1 MTAAASSGSYA
12 AAASKG
18 ASSSGGGG
26 LMNNKNSKPQEIR
39 KSNIRAAKALADA
52 IRTSLGPKGMDKMIK
67 DAKGNVTITNDG
79 ATILKQMN
87 VVNPCAKMLVE
98 LSQAQDAEA
107 GDGTTSVV
115 VFAGSLLEAAEQLLN
130 RGIHPSI
137 LSDSFQTAAK
147 EALTHL
153 DTITH
158 PVDIK
163 NKEGLLKAA
172 STSLNSK
179 VVSKDSNLASLAVD
193 AVMSV
198 AEDAG
203 PNGLDLKDIN
213 VVTVPSGTV
222 DDSELVTDGLVF
234 KPGHFVAKTG
244 GPEKVDDA
252 KIGLIQFCI
261 SPPKTDMDNK
271 VVINDSAQ
279 VDRILREERQYIL
292 NICKKI
298 KASGCNVLL
307 IQKSILR
314 DAVSDMA
321 LHFLSKLKIMV
332 IKDIERDQIEFVS
345 KTLGCTPAASL
356 DHFKPEVLGAAKCVE
371 RVAMGEKKVTKVT
384 GVTKGKGKTASIII
398 RGSNSLL
405 LEEADRS
412 LHDALCVLRCLVQ
425 KPMLVNGGGAP
436 EIEVA
441 EALMK
446 LAKTLGDVES
456 YGVKAFAR
464 ALEVIPYTLA
474 ENAGLDPVKTVT
486 ELRKVHQ
493 DGDKT
498 AGINV
503 KRGIISS
510 MQDEHVLQPA
520 LVTSNVIQLASETV
534 CSILKIDD
542 IVNTIR

>member
-1 MTAAASSGSYA
+1 
-12 AAASKG
+12 
-18 ASSSGGGG
+18 
-26 LMNNKNSKPQEIR
+26 
-39 KSNIRAAKALADA
+39 
-52 IRTSLGPKGMDKMIK
+52 MIK

-107 GDGTTSVV
+107 GDGTTSVC
-115 VFAGSLLEAAEQLLN
+115 VFAGSLLEAAEQLLAK
-130 RGIHPSI
+130 GIHPSI
-137 LSDSFQTAAK
+137 ISDSFQTAAK
-147 EALTHL
+147 EALKHL

-172 STSLNSK
+172 ATSLNSK

-198 AEDAG
+198 AEG
-203 PNGLDLKDIN
+203 SEGGLDLKDIN

-332 IKDIERDQIEFVS
+332 IKDIERDQVEFIS

-356 DHFKPEVLGAAKCVE
+356 DHFKPEILGSAKLVE
-371 RVAMGEKKVTKVT
+371 RVAMGEKKITKVSGLKET
-384 GVTKGKGKTASIII
+384 GKTSSIIL

-405 LEEADRS
+405 LEEAERS

-436 EIEVA
+436 EIEIA

-446 LAKTLGDVES
+446 MAKTLGDVES

-486 ELRKVHQ
+486 ELRQVHQ
-493 DGDKT
+493 DGDET

-503 KRGIISS
+503 KKGTISS
-510 MQDEHVLQPA
+510 MMEESVLQPA
-520 LVTSNVIQLASETV
+520 LVSRSVIQLASETV

>member
-1 MTAAASSGSYA
+1 
-12 AAASKG
+12 
-18 ASSSGGGG
+18 
-26 LMNNKNSKPQEIR
+26 
-39 KSNIRAAKALADA
+39 
-52 IRTSLGPKGMDKMIK
+52 MDKMIK

-79 ATILKQMN
+79 ATILKQMS
-87 VVNPCAKMLVE
+87 VINPCAKMLVE
-98 LSQAQDAEA
+98 LSQAQDSEA

-137 LSDSFQTAAK
+137 LSDSFQTAAR
-147 EALTHL
+147 EAIVHL
-153 DTITH
+153 DKMTH

-193 AVMSV
+193 AVMSI
-198 AEDAG
+198 ASG
-203 PNGLDLKDIN
+203 NSLDLRDIN
-213 VVTVPSGTV
+213 VVTIPSGTV

-234 KPGHFVAKTG
+234 KPGHYVSKSG
-244 GPEKVDDA
+244 GPEKVENA
-252 KIGLIQFCI
+252 QIGLIQFCI

-384 GVTKGKGKTASIII
+384 GVTKAKAKTASIIL

-436 EIEVA
+436 EIEIA

-446 LAKTLGDVES
+446 MAKTLGDVES

-486 ELRKVHQ
+486 ELRKAHQ

-503 KRGIISS
+503 KRGVISS
-510 MQDEHVLQPA
+510 MQDENVLQPA

>member
-1 MTAAASSGSYA
+1 
-12 AAASKG
+12 
-18 ASSSGGGG
+18 
-26 LMNNKNSKPQEIR
+26 MNNKNSKPQEIR

-67 DAKGNVTITNDG
+67 DAKSNVTITNDG

-137 LSDSFQTAAK
+137 LSDSFQTAAR
-147 EALTHL
+147 EAIVHL
-153 DTITH
+153 DKMTH

-172 STSLNSK
+172 ATSLNSK

-193 AVMSV
+193 AVMAV
-198 AEDAG
+198 AEGA
-203 PNGLDLKDIN
+203 PENEKGLDLKDIN

-384 GVTKGKGKTASIII
+384 GVTKAKAKTASIIL

-436 EIEVA
+436 EIEIA

-446 LAKTLGDVES
+446 MAKTLGDVES

-486 ELRKVHQ
+486 ELRKAHQ

-503 KRGIISS
+503 KRGVISS
-510 MQDEHVLQPA
+510 MQDENVLQPA

>member
-1 MTAAASSGSYA
+1 MTYA
-12 AAASKG
+12 AAAKG
-18 ASSSGGGG
+18 AGQSGQ
-26 LMNNKNSKPQEIR
+26 LMNQKNSKPAEIR
-39 KSNIRAAKALADA
+39 KSNIRAAKAVADA

-79 ATILKQMN
+79 ATILKQMS
-87 VVNPCAKMLVE
+87 VINPCAKMLVE
-98 LSQAQDAEA
+98 LSQAQDSEA

-130 RGIHPSI
+130 KGIHPSI
-137 LSDSFQTAAK
+137 LSDSFTTAAR
-147 EALTHL
+147 ESMARL
-153 DTITH
+153 DQIAH
-158 PVDIK
+158 PIDIK
-163 NKEGLLKAA
+163 NREALLKAA

-179 VVSKDSNLASLAVD
+179 VVSKDSTLASLAVD
-193 AVMSV
+193 AVMSI
-198 AEDAG
+198 AG
-203 PNGLDLKDIN
+203 QGNTLDLRDIN

-222 DDSELVTDGLVF
+222 DDSELITDGLVF
-234 KPGHFVAKTG
+234 KPGHHVSKSG
-244 GPEKVDDA
+244 GPEKVENA
-252 KIGLIQFCI
+252 QIGLIQFCI

-298 KASGCNVLL
+298 KAAGCNVLL

-314 DAVSDMA
+314 DAVNDMA

-332 IKDIERDQIEFVS
+332 IKDIERDQVEFIS

-356 DHFKPEVLGAAKCVE
+356 DHFKPEVLGSAKVVE
-371 RVAMGEKKVTKVT
+371 RVAMGEKKITRVT
-384 GVTKGKGKTASIII
+384 GVKDGPGKTASIVL

-412 LHDALCVLRCLVQ
+412 LHDALCVMRCLVQ
-425 KPMLVNGGGAP
+425 KPMMVNGGGAP

-441 EALMK
+441 ESLMK
-446 LAKTLGDVES
+446 FAKTLGDVES

-474 ENAGLDPVKTVT
+474 ENAGLNPVKTVT
-486 ELRKVHQ
+486 ELRQVHQ
-493 DGDKT
+493 DGDET

-503 KRGIISS
+503 KKGTISS
-510 MQDEHVLQPA
+510 MMEESVLQPA
-520 LVTSNVIQLASETV
+520 LVSRSVIQLASETV

>member
-1 MTAAASSGSYA
+1 
-12 AAASKG
+12 
-18 ASSSGGGG
+18 
-26 LMNNKNSKPQEIR
+26 MNNKNSKPQEIR

-67 DAKGNVTITNDG
+67 DAKSNVTITNDG

-137 LSDSFQTAAK
+137 LSDSFQTAAR
-147 EALTHL
+147 EAIVHL
-153 DTITH
+153 DKMTH

-172 STSLNSK
+172 ATSLNSK

-193 AVMSV
+193 AVMAV
-198 AEDAG
+198 AEGASE
-203 PNGLDLKDIN
+203 NEKGLDLKDIN

-384 GVTKGKGKTASIII
+384 GVTKAKAKTASIIL

-436 EIEVA
+436 EIEIA

-446 LAKTLGDVES
+446 MAKTLGDVES

-486 ELRKVHQ
+486 ELRKAHQ

-503 KRGIISS
+503 KRGVISS
-510 MQDEHVLQPA
+510 MQDENVLQPA

>member
-1 MTAAASSGSYA
+1 MTAATASKGSFA

-18 ASSSGGGG
+18 GQGKGGG
-26 LMNNKNSKPQEIR
+26 LMNAKNSKPAEIR

-79 ATILKQMN
+79 ATILKQMS
-87 VVNPCAKMLVE
+87 VINPCAKMLVE
-98 LSQAQDAEA
+98 LSQAQDSEA

-130 RGIHPSI
+130 KGIHPSI
-137 LSDSFQTAAK
+137 LSDSFTTAAK
-147 EALTHL
+147 ESMARL
-153 DTITH
+153 DKIAH
-158 PVDIK
+158 PIDIK
-163 NKEGLLKAA
+163 NREALLKAA

-179 VVSKDSNLASLAVD
+179 VVSKDSTLASLAVD
-193 AVMSV
+193 AVMSI
-198 AEDAG
+198 AG
-203 PNGLDLKDIN
+203 QGNTLDLRDIN

-222 DDSELVTDGLVF
+222 DDSELITDGLVF
-234 KPGHFVAKTG
+234 KPGHHVSKSG
-244 GPEKVDDA
+244 GPEKVENA
-252 KIGLIQFCI
+252 QIGLIQFCI

-332 IKDIERDQIEFVS
+332 IKDIERDQVEFVS

-356 DHFKPEVLGAAKCVE
+356 DHFKPEVLGSAKVVE
-371 RVAMGEKKVTKVT
+371 RVAMGEKKITRIT
-384 GVTKGKGKTASIII
+384 GLKESGKTSSIIL

-405 LEEADRS
+405 LEEAERS

-446 LAKTLGDVES
+446 FSKTLGDVES

-503 KRGIISS
+503 KKGTISS
-510 MQDEHVLQPA
+510 MVEESVLQPA
-520 LVTSNVIQLASETV
+520 LVSRSVIQLASETV

>member
-1 MTAAASSGSYA
+1 MVVAKTQGLSGQ
-12 AAASKG
+12 
-18 ASSSGGGG
+18 G
-26 LMNNKNSKPQEIR
+26 LMNQKNSKPAEIR
-39 KSNIRAAKALADA
+39 KSNIRAAKAVSDA

-79 ATILKQMN
+79 ATILKQMS
-87 VVNPCAKMLVE
+87 VINPCAKMLVE
-98 LSQAQDAEA
+98 LSQAQDSEA

-130 RGIHPSI
+130 KGIHPSI
-137 LSDSFQTAAK
+137 LSDSFTTAAK
-147 EALTHL
+147 QAMLHM
-153 DTITH
+153 DKIAH
-158 PVDIK
+158 PIDIK
-163 NKEGLLKAA
+163 NKEALLKAA

-193 AVMSV
+193 AVMSI
-198 AEDAG
+198 AEG
-203 PNGLDLKDIN
+203 NSLDLNDIN
-213 VVTVPSGTV
+213 VITVPSGTV

-234 KPGHFVAKTG
+234 KPGHYVSKAG
-244 GPEKVDDA
+244 GPEKVENA
-252 KIGLIQFCI
+252 QIGLIQFCI

-298 KASGCNVLL
+298 KQSGCNVLL

-314 DAVSDMA
+314 DAVNDMA

-332 IKDIERDQIEFVS
+332 IKDIERDQIEFIS

-356 DHFKPEVLGAAKCVE
+356 DHFKPEILGSAKMVE
-371 RVAMGEKKVTKVT
+371 RVALGEKKITRVT
-384 GVTKGKGKTASIII
+384 GLKETGKTSSIIL

-405 LEEADRS
+405 LEEAERS

-425 KPMLVNGGGAP
+425 KPSLVNGGGAP

-446 LAKTLGDVES
+446 YAKTLGDVES

-503 KRGIISS
+503 KKGTISS
-510 MQDEHVLQPA
+510 MVEESVLQPA
-520 LVTSNVIQLASETV
+520 LVSRSVIQLASETV